1 MEIRKPRVEERKSI
15 IDLIHMRSQDAGTA
29 SLYCYQ
35 TYRDIEKEIT
45 WMFHHGHPFLGA
57 FENNILQGIV
67 YGFQV
72 PGQSRIDVSGPFLID
87 MGLKAVADNLLSN
100 FRKDHSSKS
109 LHFYFEKANTDCEE
123 LLINHGAVDQ
133 GDEYMMQI
141 SRDAC
146 ASCQPSFDVMPMKNH
161 EEPIFID
168 LLERVMGTQY
178 IDGSEII
185 ADENRSVQL
194 YHRGS
199 KICGFLVLKAVPGK
213 DHAVMEMIGIES
225 DFQNQGLGRILLSH
239 ALYCL
244 CEYPSVQNIELI
256 VDAANTRALHL
267 YTSMGF
273 QIIKANKSYVLSA

>member
-1 MEIRKPRVEERKSI
+1 MEIRKPKVEELKPI
-15 IDLIHMRSQDAGTA
+15 IDLIHMCSQDADTA

-45 WMFHHGHPFLGA
+45 WLFHQEHPFLGA
-57 FENNILQGIV
+57 FENNVLQGIV
-67 YGFQV
+67 FGFQV

-87 MGLKAVADNLLSN
+87 VGLQAVADALLSH
-100 FRKDHSSKS
+100 FQKDNPSKS

-123 LLINHGAVDQ
+123 LLIDHGAINQ
-133 GDEYMMQI
+133 GNEYMMQI

-146 ASCQPSFDVMPMKNH
+146 ASCQPSLDVTSMKNH
-161 EEPIFID
+161 EEPTFID
-168 LLERVMGTQY
+168 LLERVMGTLY
-178 IDGSEII
+178 IDGPEII
-185 ADENRSVQL
+185 ADKNRSVQL

-199 KICGFLVLKAVPGK
+199 GICGFLVLKAVSGK
-213 DHAVMEMIGIES
+213 DHAVMEIIGIES
-225 DFQNQGLGRILLSH
+225 ALQNQGLGRILLSH

-273 QIIKANKSYVLSA
+273 QIIKENKSYVLSA